1 MPVET
6 PEVDKSQDQ
15 EEELRNLLSRGGLG
29 RAYAQDT
36 DAAPVQPP
44 ESASGTAPDTGTPAA
59 PVAASAAP
67 PAALGNAYREPMGP
81 PVPPELQPGQ
91 AVSPAAK
98 SLTEFS
104 LATGANVAPPKSHL
118 DQVQTPPQAP
128 TMSPDY
134 AATQADLRAKSGVTP
149 KYDPQT
155 GQTLDKYKPSVGSRI
170 GRAFLD
176 AGRGF
181 LYGGLGG
188 MVAAPLEGAFGNK
201 NSPGYYG
208 KGAVGGQ
215 YFKDEA
221 QRQRD
226 VAADTDKIKSFEA
239 ENTRARDEFKDKN
252 DVYKDAMGQ
261 AYKQDVGDLKQQGA
275 DEKAKQ
281 DKAIDDLKQQ
291 ANDLKDQ
298 LRSITYDPQKKQF
311 MRGDQVYTPK
321 DFQEGAVL
329 ETQHGIQNGQYT
341 QRWLQER
348 KNQPV
353 QIHTGDK
360 GFSAA
365 DQLRLKSYAKSNN
378 IKLKSLSP
386 EDISDAMSQQQ
397 VDEALSKKYTDP
409 GDSTLRGD
417 ALKNFK
423 ADTEVQSID
432 TEMKKLD
439 EQRALLTEGLGV
451 SDPAMKKQAQ
461 EGLAGVDQRMQDLS
475 TRRNAAR
482 DKYVQQQ
489 NKRQE
494 PATPAKTQA
503 PASQPVTQP
512 KLTPIPDK
520 QMKSPGGRVYKVGD
534 TVSDGK
540 GGQQTIKGFAKSPDG
555 KVHAT
560 F

>member
-1 MPVET
+1 M
-6 PEVDKSQDQ
+6 D
-15 EEELRNLLSRGGLG
+15 
-29 RAYAQDT
+29 
-36 DAAPVQPP
+36 
-44 ESASGTAPDTGTPAA
+44 
-59 PVAASAAP
+59 
-67 PAALGNAYREPMGP
+67 
-81 PVPPELQPGQ
+81 
-91 AVSPAAK
+91 
-98 SLTEFS
+98 
-104 LATGANVAPPKSHL
+104 
-118 DQVQTPPQAP
+118 
-128 TMSPDY
+128 PDY
-134 AATQADLRAKSGVTP
+134 AATQADLRAKSAVTP

-155 GQTLDKYKPSVGSRI
+155 GQTLDKYKPSVGARI

-176 AGRGF
+176 AGKGF

-188 MVAAPLEGAFGNK
+188 AMAAPLEGAFGNK

-208 KGAVGGQ
+208 KGAVSGQ

-221 QRQRD
+221 QRKND

-252 DVYKDAMGQ
+252 ETYKDSLGQ
-261 AYKQDVGDLKQQGA
+261 AYKQDVSDLKQQGT

-298 LRSITYDPQKKQF
+298 LRSITYDPQSKQF
-311 MRGDQVYTPK
+311 KRGDQVYTPK

-329 ETQHGIQNGQYT
+329 ETQHGIQNGPYT
-341 QRWLQER
+341 QKWMQER
-348 KNQPV
+348 KNQPI
-353 QIHTGDK
+353 QIHNGDK

-365 DQLRLKSYAKSNN
+365 DQLRLKSYAKTNN

-386 EDISDAMSQQQ
+386 EDISDAMTQQQ
-397 VDEALSKKYTDP
+397 VDEALSKKYVDP
-409 GDSTLRGD
+409 GDSMLHGE
-417 ALKNFK
+417 ALQNFK
-423 ADTEVQSID
+423 NDTDVKSID

-439 EQRALLTEGLGV
+439 EDRATYTAGLGSDDKNLQQQSQQALNGIDQRVKALTE
-451 SDPAMKKQAQ
+451 
-461 EGLAGVDQRMQDLS
+461 
-475 TRRNAAR
+475 RRNTAR

-494 PATPAKTQA
+494 PAKPAAVPTSGNQ
-503 PASQPVTQP
+503 PAAAP

-520 QMKSPGGRVYKVGD
+520 TVKINGQTFTAGAKVKAKAGEE
-534 TVSDGK
+534 K
-540 GGQQTIKGFAKSPDG
+540 IIKGFAKGDDG